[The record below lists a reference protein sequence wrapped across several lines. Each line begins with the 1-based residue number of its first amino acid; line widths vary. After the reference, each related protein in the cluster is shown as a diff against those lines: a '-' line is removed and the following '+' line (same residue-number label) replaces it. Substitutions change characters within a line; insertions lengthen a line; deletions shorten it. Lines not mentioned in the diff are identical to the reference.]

1 MGDFGGHKGM
11 LHGVCARYGLAVG
24 GGGVL
29 KGLPNGRLP
38 CPGILGGYSRMNISP
53 AQIRHLENGQESR
66 LGTQRNGSK
75 WGVVP
80 PDMKALVLYHN
91 SLLLARLTPHEL
103 TGRFNNMHTAVCIL
117 ILLYSY

>member
-1 MGDFGGHKGM
+1 M

-66 LGTQRNGSK
+66 LGTQRNSSN

-80 PDMKALVLYHN
+80 PDMKGLVLIL
-91 SLLLARLTPHEL
+91 SSRDTKRIKPQLVSSC
-103 TGRFNNMHTAVCIL
+103 FNHRVG
-117 ILLYSY
+117 